1 MGDDAV
7 LAAERAY
14 LAQAREDLRQMRE
27 HTLSLEALGGDRV
40 SEAYLA
46 AALYR
51 RAKSLAD
58 DPSVPLFFGR
68 IDVETDESFHIGR
81 RHVMDAAGDPV
92 VVDWRAPT
100 SPARSTG
107 QPGATRMA

>member
-1 MGDDAV
+1 
-7 LAAERAY
+7 
-14 LAQAREDLRQMRE
+14 MRE
-27 HTLSLEALGGDRV
+27 NTLSLRALGGDRV

-68 IDVETDESFHIGR
+68 IDLETDESFHIGR
-81 RHVMDAAGDPV
+81 RHVMDAAGDPSSSTGG
-92 VVDWRAPT
+92 RT
-100 SPARSTG
+100 CPARSTG
-107 QPGATRMA
+107 QHAWTGTA